1 MTQRGPLTDFG
12 RLAGG
17 VVDLPDARA
26 AVARARDDEA
36 AVAREIERV
45 DLLLVPLEHRPDAL
59 LCNVPN
65 LQYRA
70 ALAGSRGG
78 TGDDVEGMGG
88 NVGRECIGNKAVT
101 HPNLLV
107 LGTGSKVLSVWAE
120 AHAPDIQISG
130 FAGSFIRQY
139 AVVTES
145 DDLGA
150 EMADTNTDQVL
161 TPVFVS

>member
-1 MTQRGPLTDFG
+1 
-12 RLAGG
+12 
-17 VVDLPDARA
+17 
-26 AVARARDDEA
+26 
-36 AVAREIERV
+36 
-45 DLLLVPLEHRPDAL
+45 
-59 LCNVPN
+59 
-65 LQYRA
+65 
-70 ALAGSRGG
+70 
-78 TGDDVEGMGG
+78 MGG

-120 AHAPDIQISG
+120 AHTPDIQISG
-130 FAGSFIRQY
+130 LAGSFIRQY

-150 EMADTNTDQVL
+150 EMANTNTDQVL